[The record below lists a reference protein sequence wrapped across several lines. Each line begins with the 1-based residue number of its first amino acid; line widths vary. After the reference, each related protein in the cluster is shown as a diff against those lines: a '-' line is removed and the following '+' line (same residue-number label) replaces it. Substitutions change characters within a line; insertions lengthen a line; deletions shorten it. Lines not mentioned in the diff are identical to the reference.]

1 MGNPDSNTVTFAFSF
16 DLAEILLK
24 EREIFIS
31 KTPSLDLMIPSNT
44 NKDGFVYKS
53 TIPARGQVI
62 SVSCEVFAVA
72 QLRITFFL
80 DMKLHQL
87 VTILLVHFDL

>member
-31 KTPSLDLMIPSNT
+31 KTPSLDLMIPSST

-53 TIPARGQVI
+53 KIPAMGQVI
-62 SVSCEVFAVA
+62 SCEF
-72 QLRITFFL
+72 
-80 DMKLHQL
+80 
-87 VTILLVHFDL
+87 